1 MTAPPM
7 RVSVV
12 IPAFNE
18 EKLLPATLAAIATA
32 AEAFRARGWDWECVV
47 CDNNSTDRTAAL
59 ARAAGATVVFEPV
72 NQIGR
77 ARDAGARAAR
87 GDWLVFIDADST
99 PSADLFADIATR
111 IAGGRHLGGGSTVAL
126 EPGTPRYA
134 RFFCGGWNLW
144 SRLAGWAAGSCV
156 WVEAEAFR
164 EVGGFGTEYYAG
176 EEVFLSRRLKALAR
190 RRRRRFE
197 ILARHPLLTSSRK
210 LKLYTLRE
218 TARFL
223 ARMFFSAGRAAKRPE
238 TCDLWYD
245 GRR

>member
-1 MTAPPM
+1 M

-12 IPAFNE
+12 LPAFNE
-18 EKLLPATLAAIATA
+18 EKLLPAALAAVRDA
-32 AEAFRARGWDWECVV
+32 ASAFTARGWAWECVV
-47 CDNNSTDRTAAL
+47 CDNNSTDATAAV

-77 ARDAGARAAR
+77 ARDAGARAAN

-99 PSADLFADIATR
+99 PSAELFASIAQR
-111 IAGGRHLGGGSTVAL
+111 IAEGRALGGGSTVEL

-134 RFFCGGWNLW
+134 RFVCGLWNLW

-164 EVGGFGTEYYAG
+164 KVGGFGTEYYAG
-176 EEVFLSRRLKALAR
+176 EEVFLSRRLKSLAR
-190 RRRRRFE
+190 RSGRSFV
-197 ILARHPLLTSSRK
+197 ILAGHPLRTSSRK
-210 LKLYTLRE
+210 LKLYTLTE
-218 TARFL
+218 GARFFF
-223 ARMFFSAGRAAKRPE
+223 RMLFTAGRAAKRPE
-238 TCDLWYD
+238 NCEIWYD

>member
-1 MTAPPM
+1 M

-12 IPAFNE
+12 LPAFNE
-18 EKLLPATLAAIATA
+18 EKLLPAALAAVRASA
-32 AEAFRARGWDWECVV
+32 SAFTSRGWAWECVV
-47 CDNNSTDRTAAL
+47 CDNNSTDGTAAV

-77 ARDAGARAAR
+77 ARDAGARAAT
-87 GDWLVFIDADST
+87 GEWLVFIDADST
-99 PSADLFADIATR
+99 PSPALFASIAER
-111 IAGGRHLGGGSTVAL
+111 IASGRVLGGGSTVEL

-134 RFFCGGWNLW
+134 RFVCGLWNLW

-164 EVGGFGTEYYAG
+164 AAGGFGTEYYAG

-190 RRRRRFE
+190 RSGRRFV
-197 ILARHPLLTSSRK
+197 ILSDHPLRTSSRK
-210 LKLYTLRE
+210 LRLYTLTE
-218 TARFL
+218 AGRFFF
-223 ARMFFSAGRAAKRPE
+223 RMLFTAGRAAKRPDA
-238 TCDLWYD
+238 CHLWYD

>member
-1 MTAPPM
+1 M

-12 IPAFNE
+12 LPAFNE
-18 EKLLPATLAAIATA
+18 ENLLPAALAAVRDA
-32 AEAFRARGWDWECVV
+32 ASAFTARGWAWECVV
-47 CDNNSTDRTAAL
+47 CDNNSTDATAAV

-77 ARDAGARAAR
+77 ARDAGARAAN

-99 PSADLFADIATR
+99 PSAELFASIATR
-111 IAGGRHLGGGSTVAL
+111 IAEGRVLGGGSTVEL

-134 RFFCGGWNLW
+134 RFVCGLWNLW

-164 EVGGFGTEYYAG
+164 TVGGFGTEYYAG
-176 EEVFLSRRLKALAR
+176 EEVFLSRRLKSLAR
-190 RRRRRFE
+190 RSGRRFV
-197 ILARHPLLTSSRK
+197 ILAGHPLRTSARK
-210 LKLYTLRE
+210 LKLYTLTE
-218 TARFL
+218 GGRFFF
-223 ARMFFSAGRAAKRPE
+223 RMLFTAGRAAKRPE
-238 TCDLWYD
+238 NCEIWYD

>member
-1 MTAPPM
+1 M

-12 IPAFNE
+12 LPAFNE
-18 EKLLPATLAAIATA
+18 EKLLPAALAAVREA
-32 AEAFRARGWDWECVV
+32 ASAFTSRGWEWECVV
-47 CDNNSTDRTAAL
+47 CDNNSTDGTAAV

-77 ARDAGARAAR
+77 ARDAGARAAT

-99 PSADLFADIATR
+99 PSSALFASIADR
-111 IAGGRHLGGGSTVAL
+111 IASGRALGGGSTVEL

-134 RFFCGGWNLW
+134 RFVCGLWNLW

-164 EVGGFGTEYYAG
+164 AAGGFGTEYYAG
-176 EEVFLSRRLKALAR
+176 EEVFLSRRLKTLAR
-190 RRRRRFE
+190 RSGRRFV
-197 ILARHPLLTSSRK
+197 ILSEHPLRTSSRK
-210 LKLYTLRE
+210 LKLYTLTE
-218 TARFL
+218 AGRFFF
-223 ARMFFSAGRAAKRPE
+223 RMLFTAGRAAKRPDA
-238 TCDLWYD
+238 CHLWYD